1 MASLRLRLA
10 LALLALS
17 GPAAAGDPHAAHGV
31 DFRVHCA
38 AAVRSDFNRALALL
52 HHMTYPQA
60 RSAFVA
66 IGQADPKCA
75 MASWGEAMTLFQ
87 PLWPTRPSLAERERG
102 WKAVQRARALAPKDP
117 RERAFVEMA
126 AAFFE
131 DPASEDYWAR
141 IVRWDAA
148 TQRVLDAFPRDDEA
162 RAFRAL
168 ALLATT
174 PADRVSRDHAD
185 QAARLLQ
192 QVLAQDPDHPG
203 AMHYLVH
210 ANDVPGREKES
221 PEVTHGY
228 EAVAPDNPHALHMP
242 THVYT
247 RQGDW
252 DGVIR
257 GNLRAADAALRYPAG
272 EHGEFVWDEYPH
284 ALEYLVYAYL
294 QKGDTASAK
303 AQRDRLLATAH
314 VQPSF
319 KTAFHLASI
328 QARIPLETRD
338 WKAAAA
344 LVPRTPATVDWDKFA
359 WPEAIAQFAHGMGAA
374 RTKAIDDAKA
384 ASARIATLEAR
395 MAAAKETLFERN
407 IRVLRLELD
416 ATIAQAEARKSE
428 SIALA
433 RQAVVLER
441 ETPKHAV
448 TPGPTLPA
456 EELLGDLYVEQGE
469 TTKAREA
476 WSNALARYPNRLAP
490 QRALRTL
497 DAPR

>member
-10 LALLALS
+10 VALLALA
-17 GPAAAGDPHAAHGV
+17 GPAVAGDPHAVHGV
-31 DFRVHCA
+31 DFRVHCT
-38 AAVRSDFNRALALL
+38 AAVRGDFDRALALL

-66 IGQADPKCA
+66 IEQADPKCA
-75 MASWGEAMTLFQ
+75 MAYWGEAMTLFQ

-102 WKAVQRARALAPKDP
+102 WKAVQQARDLAPKDP
-117 RERAFVEMA
+117 RERAFVDMA

-131 DPASEDYWAR
+131 TPASDDYWAR

-148 TQRVLDAFPRDDEA
+148 TRRVLDAFPQDDEA

-168 ALLATT
+168 ALLATA

-185 QAARLLQ
+185 QAAALLQ
-192 QVLAQDPDHPG
+192 QVLAHDPDHPG

-221 PEVTHGY
+221 PANTRGY
-228 EAVAPDNPHALHMP
+228 EAIAPDNPHALHMP

-247 RQGDW
+247 RIGDW
-252 DGVIR
+252 DGVVR

-272 EHGEFVWDEYPH
+272 EHGEYVWDEYAH
-284 ALEYLVYAYL
+284 AIEYLVYGYL
-294 QKGDTASAK
+294 QQGDIAHART
-303 AQRDRLLATAH
+303 QRDRLLATKH
-314 VQPSF
+314 LQPSF
-319 KTAFHLASI
+319 KQAFHLASV
-328 QARIPLETRD
+328 QARIPLETQD

-344 LVPRTPATVDWDKFA
+344 LVPRSPATVDWDKFP

-374 RTKAIDDAKA
+374 HSDRVDDAKV
-384 ASARIATLEAR
+384 ASARISALEAK

-407 IRVLRLELD
+407 IRILRFELD
-416 ATIAQAEARKSE
+416 ATIAQAESRTREA
-428 SIALA
+428 IALA
-433 RQAVVLER
+433 EQAITLER
-441 ETPKHAV
+441 ETPKHPV
-448 TPGPTLPA
+448 TPAPTLPA
-456 EELLGDLYVEQGE
+456 EELLGDLYVAQGRSA
-469 TTKAREA
+469 KARDA
-476 WSNALARYPNRLAP
+476 YTRALARYPNRLAP
-490 QRALRTL
+490 QRALRAL

>member
-1 MASLRLRLA
+1 MASLRFRLA
-10 LALLALS
+10 LALVALA
-17 GPAAAGDPHAAHGV
+17 GPVSASEPHAAHGV

-38 AAVRSDFNRALALL
+38 AAVRGDFDRALALL

-66 IGQADPKCA
+66 IEQVEPKCA
-75 MASWGEAMTLFQ
+75 MAYWGEAMTLFQ

-102 WKAVQRARALAPKDP
+102 WKAVQQARALAPKDP
-117 RERAFVEMA
+117 RERAFVDMA

-141 IVRWDAA
+141 ILRWDAA
-148 TQRVLDAFPRDDEA
+148 TQRLLDAFPQDDEA

-185 QAARLLQ
+185 QAAELLQ
-192 QVLAQDPDHPG
+192 QVLAHDPDHPG

-247 RQGDW
+247 RLGDW
-252 DGVIR
+252 DGVVR
-257 GNLRAADAALRYPAG
+257 GNLRAAEAALRYPAG
-272 EHGEFVWDEYPH
+272 EHGEFVWDEYAH
-284 ALEYLVYAYL
+284 AIEYLVYAYL
-294 QKGDTASAK
+294 QQGDVANAK
-303 AQRDRLLATAH
+303 AQRDRLLATQH
-314 VQPSF
+314 LQPSF
-319 KTAFHLASI
+319 KTAFHLASV
-328 QARIPLETRD
+328 QARIPLETHD

-344 LVPRTPATVDWDKFA
+344 LRPRTPATVDWEKFA
-359 WPEAIAQFAHGMGAA
+359 WPEAIAQFAHGIGAA
-374 RTKAIDDAKA
+374 HTGKLDEAKS
-384 ASARIATLEAR
+384 ASARISALEAK

-416 ATIAQAEARKSE
+416 ATIAQAEGRKAE
-428 SIALA
+428 AIALA
-433 RQAVVLER
+433 QQAVELER
-441 ETPKHAV
+441 ATPKHAV

-456 EELLGDLYVEQGE
+456 EELLGDLRVAQGDGMD
-469 TTKAREA
+469 ARDAYRRE
-476 WSNALARYPNRLAP
+476 LTQYPNRLAP
-490 QRALRTL
+490 QRALQSL
-497 DAPR
+497 GP

>member
-1 MASLRLRLA
+1 MTPIRIRLA
-10 LALLALS
+10 VALLALA
-17 GPAAAGDPHAAHGV
+17 GPVAADDPHAAHGV

-38 AAVRSDFNRALALL
+38 AAVRGDFDRALALL

-60 RSAFVA
+60 RGAFVA
-66 IGQADPKCA
+66 IEQADPRCA
-75 MASWGEAMTLFQ
+75 MAYWGEAMTLFQ
-87 PLWPTRPSLAERERG
+87 PLWPTRPSPAERERG
-102 WKAVQRARALAPKDP
+102 WKAVQQARALSPKDP
-117 RERAFVEMA
+117 RERAFVDMA

-131 DPASEDYWAR
+131 DPASDDYWAR

-148 TQRVLDAFPRDDEA
+148 TQRVLDAFPKDDEA

-185 QAARLLQ
+185 QAAVLLQ
-192 QVLAQDPDHPG
+192 QVLAQNPSHPG

-247 RQGDW
+247 RLGDW
-252 DGVIR
+252 DGVVR

-272 EHGEFVWDEYPH
+272 EHGEFVWDEFAH
-284 ALEYLVYAYL
+284 AIEYLVYAYL
-294 QKGDTASAK
+294 QQGDVAHAK
-303 AQRDRLLATAH
+303 AQRDRLLSTQH
-314 VQPSF
+314 LQPSF
-319 KTAFHLASI
+319 KTAFHLASV

-344 LVPRTPATVDWDKFA
+344 LQPRTPATLDWDKFA

-374 RTKAIDDAKA
+374 HTDKLDDAKTA
-384 ASARIATLEAR
+384 GARIAALEAK
-395 MAAAKETLFERN
+395 MAAAKEPLFERN
-407 IRVLRLELD
+407 IRILRLELD
-416 ATIAQAEARKSE
+416 ATIAQAQARKADAIS
-428 SIALA
+428 LA
-433 RQAVVLER
+433 QQAVALER

-456 EELLGDLYVEQGE
+456 EELLGDLYVAQG
-469 TTKAREA
+469 KGKDARDAYQRE
-476 WSNALARYPNRLAP
+476 LVQYPNRLTP
-490 QRALRTL
+490 RRALQS
-497 DAPR
+497 PGP